1 MLPAISNL
9 TNLKNFLSR
18 YPHNEAGAFEY
29 LAASTFSQAF
39 YLPFQSIDNEDT
51 SVNHRVMWYGSVTN
65 LKTTTKAAS
74 PAGSDSI
81 CFAYGFYVLIE
92 NTLRTGANQWR
103 KEFIESLKHYDK
115 FITDRTL
122 DRKDVLLALIVSKLH
137 NDTYTGFKQKVL
149 EGYNIVL
156 LESSWLEKVVEASK
170 MISTVRHLDLRHL
183 FNDMLKILRESTSF
197 EKFRTDMNKSISE
210 WQKDV
215 LKREKTV
222 FFGLKSYEAM
232 RKVGRNIV
240 GTSEILLN
248 LNKDS
253 RLNRYVQILGGD
265 LTTYIK
271 ESLLSE
277 KLAYLVTTPDEDCF
291 CKVNCTDYKARGL
304 RLIKEVEDLNA
315 TP

>member
-1 MLPAISNL
+1 
-9 TNLKNFLSR
+9 
-18 YPHNEAGAFEY
+18 
-29 LAASTFSQAF
+29 
-39 YLPFQSIDNEDT
+39 
-51 SVNHRVMWYGSVTN
+51 
-65 LKTTTKAAS
+65 
-74 PAGSDSI
+74 
-81 CFAYGFYVLIE
+81 
-92 NTLRTGANQWR
+92 
-103 KEFIESLKHYDK
+103 
-115 FITDRTL
+115 
-122 DRKDVLLALIVSKLH
+122 
-137 NDTYTGFKQKVL
+137 
-149 EGYNIVL
+149 
-156 LESSWLEKVVEASK
+156 
-170 MISTVRHLDLRHL
+170 
-183 FNDMLKILRESTSF
+183 
-197 EKFRTDMNKSISE
+197 MNKSISE